1 MARPREI
8 TDEEILA
15 AARRCFLAKGAGV
28 SAAEI
33 AKELDVSH
41 TTLFNRFGSK
51 EGLMVAALAP
61 PKEAPWIA
69 ALDRGPDARPIR
81 TQLVEHAKVIS
92 AYFDDLQAGFGVL
105 RGAGVSVG
113 KTLAN
118 RKGESPPARALRA
131 FVGWIERAQAQGKLA
146 EVEPEILAKTILGA
160 LQSWA
165 FTARMCGEPTG
176 PTARDRYI
184 ERFVE
189 LLWKGIGDAK

>member
-15 AARRCFLAKGAGV
+15 AARRHFLEKGAGV

-33 AKELDVSH
+33 AKELGVSH

-51 EGLMVAALAP
+51 EGLMVAALGP
-61 PKEAPWIA
+61 PKEAPWIP
-69 ALDRGPDARPIR
+69 ALDAGPDERPIR
-81 TQLVEHAKVIS
+81 TQLIEHAKVIS

-105 RGAGVSVG
+105 KAAGISARRPHSA
-113 KTLAN
+113 K
-118 RKGESPPARALRA
+118 KGDSPPARAIRA
-131 FVGWIERAQAQGKLA
+131 FVGWIERAQANGKLHKD
-146 EVEPEILAKTILGA
+146 VEPEVLAQTILGA

-165 FTARMCGEPTG
+165 FTARMCGESTN
-176 PTARDRYI
+176 TAARDRYI

-189 LLWKGIGDAK
+189 LLWKGIGKF